1 MLSQPPTSPTW
12 ETPNASGNS
21 KFRVLV
27 GRKNRMERGLYIMGV
42 ASRPYDTSEPRLSMD
57 EWGEVSQGWGCSG
70 GRIGEPR
77 KTAGTN
83 LT

>member
-1 MLSQPPTSPTW
+1 
-12 ETPNASGNS
+12 
-21 KFRVLV
+21 
-27 GRKNRMERGLYIMGV
+27 MERGLYLMGV

-57 EWGEVSQGWGCSG
+57 EWGEVSQGWGRSG

-77 KTAGTN
+77 KTAGAN

>member
-1 MLSQPPTSPTW
+1 MLSQPLISQTW

-21 KFRVLV
+21 KFCVLV

-57 EWGEVSQGWGCSG
+57 EWGKVSQGWGRSR

-77 KTAGTN
+77 KTTGVN